1 MSLLSLS
8 ENQKRPELYF
18 MTLFN
23 LKQQWIEKKIFLKQ
37 KSSENFSNHRLTLE
51 TNTNDVPR
59 DNRWHKFMGGN
70 KIEAFTMKKEK
81 HIYAQTEVLEDLE
94 CLRKEA
100 DVE

>member
-1 MSLLSLS
+1 
-8 ENQKRPELYF
+8 
-18 MTLFN
+18 
-23 LKQQWIEKKIFLKQ
+23 
-37 KSSENFSNHRLTLE
+37 
-51 TNTNDVPR
+51 
-59 DNRWHKFMGGN
+59 MGGN